1 MAETEDKRRPE
12 RDPEAKAIARQLVNA
27 PNLEAELAQA
37 SSSGWPHRRSNGS
50 DRIDAPGPNR
60 RP

>member
-37 SSSGWPHRRSNGS
+37 VYKGVGLS
-50 DRIDAPGPNR
+50 
-60 RP
+60 